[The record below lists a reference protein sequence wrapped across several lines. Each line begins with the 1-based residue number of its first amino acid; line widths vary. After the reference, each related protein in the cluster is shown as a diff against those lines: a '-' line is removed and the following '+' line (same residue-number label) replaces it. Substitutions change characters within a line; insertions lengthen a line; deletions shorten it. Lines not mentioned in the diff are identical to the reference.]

1 VGLSK
6 YGLNKRVMI
15 KKVNGIRSL
24 ILPNDL
30 VIKRI
35 HTIRGTQV
43 MVDSDLA
50 ELYRVPVRALNQA
63 VKRNKERFPEDF
75 MFQLTKSEKNE
86 LVTNC
91 DYLKNLKFSPNN
103 PYAFTEQG
111 IATLSGVLK
120 SKQAIGVN
128 IKIMRAF
135 VSMRRFISRNAEIFY
150 RLDSVEKRQLIF
162 EMKTDNNFE
171 KVFDA
176 LGTGRSKQGIFFNG
190 EIFDAY
196 KFVSD
201 LIRDARDSIFIIDNY
216 VDDSVL
222 TLLSKRQKNVSVVI
236 YTSNIS
242 KQLRLDVEKYNSQ
255 YAPVII
261 KQFNISHDRFMIIDK
276 KEVYHVGASLKDL
289 GKKWFAFSK
298 INEDSLELLERLK
311 KEDER

>member
-1 VGLSK
+1 
-6 YGLNKRVMI
+6 MI
-15 KKVNGIRSL
+15 EKDNAIKSL
-24 ILPNDL
+24 TWSDDL

-35 HTIRGTQV
+35 HTIRGIQV

-50 ELYRVPVRALNQA
+50 ELYCVPVKALNQA

-75 MFQLTKSEKNE
+75 MFQLTKLEKNE

-91 DYLKNLKFSPNN
+91 DYLKNLKFSPSN

-120 SKQAIGVN
+120 SKRAIDVN

-135 VSMRRFISRNAEIFY
+135 VSMRRFISKNAEIFY
-150 RLDSVEKRQLIF
+150 RLDSVEKKQLEF
-162 EMKTDNNFE
+162 EIKTDHNFE
-171 KVFDA
+171 KVFGA
-176 LGTGRSKQGIFFNG
+176 LEISKPKQGIFFNG

-201 LIRDARDSIFIIDNY
+201 LIREAKDSISLIDNY

-222 TLLSKRQKNVSVVI
+222 TILSKRQKNVSVVI

-255 YAPVII
+255 YAPII
-261 KQFNISHDRFMIIDK
+261 IEEFNLSHDRFMIIDK
-276 KEVYHVGASLKDL
+276 KEIYHIGASLKDL

-311 KEDER
+311 KR